1 MSFLRRSHAPWML
14 LGMLLGLLLCPA
26 LLSACATQPLQPPAA
41 GAGRAATP
49 PAAPPRKAERG
60 PAPSVDPGDATL
72 AEIDRLLAQWDAAQA
87 SGRLDE
93 ADALRP
99 RLVAEVD
106 AAFALVLGAA
116 RGERGQAGSYVGTM
130 ALAFS
135 PRPEVTAVL
144 AERLAERDVRLVAN
158 ALIAIKL
165 RADPATPLAPI
176 VAHVASPHA
185 DLRRYA
191 PLALAHVLEARRRAG
206 QAAEPEILAQ
216 ALERLV
222 RIRQDQDPHVRL
234 HVARA
239 LGELGLAE
247 GAAALLPMLADS
259 SSRVALGAAAA
270 LSRCGG
276 RPGFERVIHLLH
288 NSTPEAQPLVAG
300 TLVVY
305 AERLQGAPLSEAELR
320 YLGSSAPAWARW
332 YAEFAKRAPAVPS
345 ASGF

>member
-1 MSFLRRSHAPWML
+1 MSFLPRPHAPLMP
-14 LGMLLGLLLCPA
+14 LGMPLGLLLCAA
-26 LLSACATQPLQPPAA
+26 LLSACATKPLQPPAA
-41 GAGRAATP
+41 GAGRGATP
-49 PAAPPRKAERG
+49 PAAPSRTAESR
-60 PAPSVDPGDATL
+60 PAPAVDPGDATL
-72 AEIDRLLAQWDAAQA
+72 AEIDRLLAQWDSAQG
-87 SGRLDE
+87 SGRLAE
-93 ADALRP
+93 ADLLKA
-99 RLVAEVD
+99 RLSAEVD

-144 AERLAERDVRLVAN
+144 ADRLAERDLRLVAN
-158 ALIAIKL
+158 ALIALKL
-165 RADPATPLAPI
+165 RADPATPLPPI

-191 PLALAHVLEARRRAG
+191 PLALAHVLEARRRTG
-206 QAAEPEILAQ
+206 QGVEPQVLAQ

-222 RIRQDQDPHVRL
+222 RIKQDQDPHVRL
-234 HVARA
+234 HAARA
-239 LGELGLAE
+239 LGELGLPEA
-247 GAAALLPMLADS
+247 AAALQPMLDDS

-288 NSTPEAQPLVAG
+288 NSAPEAQPLLAG

-332 YAEFAKRAPAVPS
+332 YAEFSKRVPAPS
-345 ASGF
+345 